1 VGLELHVRLSPA
13 YFEQSIMV
21 PQYSLTLRLPP
32 AFRSK
37 DILAFHRR
45 DPHAVAERVG
55 EFLLEKGM
63 IWHGAPACL
72 SVRFAPGQV
81 QAHLAVDGI
90 AQDGNQQNFEA
101 MVWRMLGL
109 AQDIEA
115 FEACYGD
122 HPQLGGLIAR
132 QPGLR
137 VPVAATPFEA
147 LTWAITGQQISVSAA
162 VSLRRKLILAANFR
176 HAGGL
181 LCYPGAQQIL
191 ALPEETLR
199 QAGFSAT
206 KARTLL
212 TVSQLVTEGAL
223 PLDAWAQAFP
233 GAEIIREQLA
243 AVRGIGPWTVNYA
256 LLRGFGW
263 LDGSLHGD
271 AAVRRG
277 LQTLLCT
284 PDKVSENEAETWL
297 AQFSPWRALIG
308 AHIWATQSSVAY

>member
-1 VGLELHVRLSPA
+1 MA
-13 YFEQSIMV
+13 
-21 PQYSLTLRLPP
+21 PQYSLALPLPP
-32 AFRSK
+32 TFRSR

-45 DPHAVAERVG
+45 DPQAVAERVG
-55 EFLLEKGM
+55 EFFLAKGM

-72 SVRFAPGQV
+72 SVHFAAGQA

-90 AQDGNQQNFEA
+90 APDDHQRNFEA
-101 MVWRMLGL
+101 MVRRMLGL
-109 AQDIEA
+109 NQDIEA
-115 FEACYGD
+115 FEKRHAG

-147 LTWAITGQQISVSAA
+147 LSWAITGQQISVSAA
-162 VSLRRKLILAANFR
+162 VSLRRKLIQAADAR
-176 HAGGL
+176 HTGGL
-181 LCYPGAQQIL
+181 LCYPEARQVA
-191 ALPEETLR
+191 ALPKDILR

-206 KARTLL
+206 KAGALL
-212 TVSQLVTEGAL
+212 TVSQMVVEGAL
-223 PLDAWAQAFP
+223 PLDAWALAFP
-233 GAEIIREQLA
+233 GADIVRERLEA
-243 AVRGIGPWTVNYA
+243 IRGIGPWTVNYA

-277 LQTLLCT
+277 LQTLLRT
-284 PDKVSENEAETWL
+284 ADKISGNEAEAWL

-308 AHIWATQSSVAY
+308 AHIWAMQSSVAY